1 MEASDLIQECANGM
15 NDPNFNVFKPQEWID
30 LINFQT
36 AELFP
41 EIAVETTYEIS
52 SSTVTNYIID
62 FSSST
67 YSNLDNIKSVYL
79 RNTDGKRIPYD
90 NWIFS
95 KTLSQLNL
103 NPLSKKASD
112 YDPSDYDTIIV
123 VAHEKVPTIVDD
135 STEINLTTGQLNV
148 LKRICIKEALTRV
161 LLDQTKLDRYRTLV
175 GRTNEYALLGIIRDL
190 TLQIERDKSKLI
202 NTNPVRSF

>member
-1 MEASDLIQECANGM
+1 MQASDLIQECANGM
-15 NDPNFNVFKPQEWID
+15 NDPSFNVFSPQEWID

-36 AELFP
+36 SALFP
-41 EIAVETTYEIS
+41 EITVENTYEIDV
-52 SSTVTNYIID
+52 STISNSIID
-62 FSSST
+62 LST
-67 YSNLDNIKSVYL
+67 ATYVNVEDIKSVYL
-79 RNTDGKRIPYD
+79 QDTNGNKIEYD
-90 NWIFS
+90 NWIYS
-95 KTLSQLNL
+95 KTLSQLDL
-103 NPLSKKASD
+103 SPLSKDVPD
-112 YDPSDYDTIIV
+112 YDPSDYDKVIILT
-123 VAHEKVPTIVDD
+123 HEKVPTIVDD
-135 STEINLTTGQLNV
+135 STDISLTVAQLNV